1 MARTVSTKE
10 MPSALAEHLSKLAS
24 ELNQSNE
31 FSAIKED
38 IIDESEQGVAPD
50 WYTDPEVFRSLH
62 HVGEYLVIDDYRD
75 ENQTDEEV
83 LLDMLSSESDEY
95 YLDIFQ
101 IEEFPNISLA
111 VMVEVRGQGGVWLTG
126 VGVFISITALEKHL
140 LDQYSFAVA
149 GNKSTLN
156 PEVILEHNRLKIRE
170 SDTRFKES

>member
-1 MARTVSTKE
+1 
-10 MPSALAEHLSKLAS
+10 MPRALAQHLSKLAS
-24 ELNQSNE
+24 EMNQSNV

-50 WYTDPEVFRSLH
+50 WYTDPDKFRSLH
-62 HVGEYLVIDDYRD
+62 HVGEYFVIDDYRD
-75 ENQTDEEV
+75 ENQTDVEV
-83 LLDMLSSESDEY
+83 LLNMLSSESDEY

-101 IEEFPNISLA
+101 IEEFPNVSLA

-126 VGVFISITALEKHL
+126 VGLFNSMTALERHL
-140 LDQYSFAVA
+140 LDQYSFAIA

-156 PEVILEHNRLKIRE
+156 PEVILEHNSLKIRE